1 MKTSVVN
8 VERSCVKCAS
18 PRTRIMG
25 QSISPAVL
33 HVTCDNCGYSSVV
46 PGPAAPRQAGG

>member
-1 MKTSVVN
+1 MQTNEVN

-25 QSISPAVL
+25 QSVSPPVL
-33 HVTCDNCGYSSVV
+33 HVTCDSCGYSSVV
-46 PGPAAPRQAGG
+46 PGPATPRKAGG